1 MSHARAGEPTGAPGW
16 TGGGGHRPGDDQGSQ
31 GVGVAETR
39 ANGVY
44 SSSRGISRDVTIGLK
59 THIGHNIGLPGP
71 ERGGVET
78 WFPGE
83 RCVENPYTGLAGWE
97 PASPTLPTVAW
108 PWQARRREPGS
119 HQSNIH
125 THVLLLTLYSVARR
139 QRAIG

>member
-1 MSHARAGEPTGAPGW
+1 MRERVSQPVRQGGRAAAATDRVTIKEARVLASQRQGPTVC
-16 TGGGGHRPGDDQGSQ
+16 TG
-31 GVGVAETR
+31 
-39 ANGVY
+39 
-44 SSSRGISRDVTIGLK
+44 SSRGISRDVTIGLK